1 MRDKKR
7 KVKDENF
14 YSIFGWM
21 TNPDAM
27 NLKGLELKVYAI
39 IYTMTQHV
47 NKFDGSLQYLAE
59 FTGSTERGI
68 KKALAKLVEKGY
80 LVKKQKSYNRFEYTA
95 VVVKKNNG
103 EHSSSM
109 GNTVP
114 HNGEHSSSWMGN
126 TVPHDGEQS
135 SPNNIVILENE
146 INSDMREGKATP
158 IKQKY
163 GKYENV
169 KLTRDEV
176 VELNDKFGFQTIKE
190 YIKKLDEYIE
200 TSGKKYNNHALV
212 ISNWINEDKDKKQS
226 SGTKKNQFN
235 NFAQRQDTDFDA
247 LEKKLTGGAG

>member
-1 MRDKKR
+1 MREKKR

-68 KKALAKLVEKGY
+68 IKVLKSLVDKGY
-80 LVKKQKSYNRFEYTA
+80 LIRTKKSYNRYEYTA
-95 VVVKKNNG
+95 VVIKKNDG
-103 EHSSSM
+103 EQSSSSM
-109 GNTVP
+109 VNRV
-114 HNGEHSSSWMGN
+114 HD
-126 TVPHDGEQS
+126 DGEQS
-135 SPNNIVILENE
+135 SPNNIVILEND
-146 INSDMREGKATP
+146 IKGDKREGKATP

-169 KLTRDEV
+169 KLTRAEI
-176 VELNDKFGFQTIKE
+176 VELYDKFEFQAIKE

-212 ISNWINEDKDKKQS
+212 ISNWINEDKEKKQS
-226 SGTKKNQFN
+226 SGSKKNQFN
-235 NFAQRQDTDFDA
+235 NFSQRQDTDFDA
-247 LEKKLTGGAG
+247 LEKKMTGGAG